1 MSDELFQRRL
11 NTVISYEC
19 EMKVEAN
26 REKMFFFFFLFFLIQ
41 FMTCT
46 SQRLNNWGTSC
57 FKTIKTRENNGMQV

>member
-26 REKMFFFFFLFFLIQ
+26 REKNVFFFLFFLIQ

-46 SQRLNNWGTSC
+46 SQRLNNWG
-57 FKTIKTRENNGMQV
+57 N